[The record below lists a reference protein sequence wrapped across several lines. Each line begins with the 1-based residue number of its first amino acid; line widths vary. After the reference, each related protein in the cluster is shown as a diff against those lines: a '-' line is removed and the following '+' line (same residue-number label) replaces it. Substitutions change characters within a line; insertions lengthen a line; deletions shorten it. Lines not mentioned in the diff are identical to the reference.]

1 MTNQP
6 RILMFLTN
14 ARRDCAALALEMLEA
29 SGSLPVFDRVVFLLN
44 GVTDQHMRFVDGFIT
59 AHPEVKFDKV
69 LGPGTRPD
77 GIAWMQNECIRRY
90 PDSLYMK
97 IDEDVFVPAGW
108 AARMVEAYEANRHR
122 GNLGLISP
130 LLPNNALGLHQLCT
144 EFYPDLLDQHR
155 ALFHRDPEPERASF
169 TWHSPAVA
177 EWATRAFL
185 ALDDAN
191 ARHRDLL
198 IQRGLDRYLAFTRP
212 FSIGCIAY
220 DYAHVQRMGGIP
232 RTDEPGWCDWV
243 EKNAQTHVLDRSQ
256 IVLHYSFFIQQE
268 WLDRTTLIEDIR
280 RANRPDTLRL
290 RDRLRWP
297 QAGRVVRQIPGILKR
312 RLART

>member
-1 MTNQP
+1 MSNQP

-44 GVTDQHMRFVDGFIT
+44 KVSDQHMRFVDAFIQ
-59 AHPEVKFDKV
+59 AHPEVRFDKV
-69 LGPGTRPD
+69 IGPGTRPD
-77 GIAWMQNECIRRY
+77 GISWMQNECIRRY

-97 IDEDVFVPAGW
+97 IDEDVFVPEGW

-122 GNLGLISP
+122 DNLALLSP
-130 LLPNNALGLHQLCT
+130 LIPNNAMGLHQLCT
-144 EFYPDLLDQHR
+144 EFYPDLLAQHR
-155 ALFHRDPEPERASF
+155 TLYRREPDPERAGF
-169 TWHSPAVA
+169 TWHSPATA

-185 ALDDAN
+185 DINAANQRQRALLA
-191 ARHRDLL
+191 AS
-198 IQRGLDRYLAFTRP
+198 GKDRYLPFSRS

-220 DYAHVQRMGGIP
+220 DYRHVQRMGGVP

-243 EKNAQTHVLDRSQ
+243 EKNGQTHVLDRSQ

-268 WLDRTTLIEDIR
+268 WLDRTSLIEDLR
-280 RANRPDTLRL
+280 QANLPGTLRVAE
-290 RDRLRWP
+290 RLRLK
-297 QAGRVVRQIPGILKR
+297 QAVRIAVQVPGALRR
-312 RLART
+312 RLKKS